1 MVPAH
6 RENNVFTWKS
16 RDLLRRIGMVF
27 QEPEH
32 QFVTSSVSDEVAVG
46 PKSMGKTDDEA
57 YAIADMM
64 LTTAEPQTVRPS
76 QSIHVIRRR
85 EASPFRG
92 VHACRGAE
100 GVGDRRA
107 DIRSGFH
114 HMDGNGQADSGR
126 ARRGL
131 FRHHGHS

>member
-1 MVPAH
+1 
-6 RENNVFTWKS
+6 
-16 RDLLRRIGMVF
+16 MVF

-32 QFVTSSVSDEVAVG
+32 QFVTSSVRDEVAVG

-64 LTTAEPQTVRPS
+64 LERLNLKRFAPANPFTLSGGEKRRLPWRPC
-76 QSIHVIRRR
+76 
-85 EASPFRG
+85 
-92 VHACRGAE
+92 CRGAE
-100 GVGDRRA
+100 GVGDGRA